1 MKRNKKRMPPAFY
14 TFILSLFLLSS
25 NYETGMRQL
34 QRLFIRPPFSLH
46 RLQMIWRM
54 SPGTVLIGLGY
65 LLLILIMIISLVRWI
80 SPRKKAARPV
90 RRTVKPAA
98 ESEDAIHCDHRR
110 GKEKYMQ
117 QLENYLAS
125 GLIEREEYR
134 VLRARY
140 EQLEIDDDY
149 H

>member
-14 TFILSLFLLSS
+14 TFILSLFLLSYGFEPGS
-25 NYETGMRQL
+25 RQL
-34 QRLFIRPPFSLH
+34 RMLFLRTPLSLR
-46 RLQMIWRM
+46 RLQMIWHA
-54 SPGTVLIGLGY
+54 SPATVLIACGY
-65 LLLILIMIISLVRWI
+65 LLLILIMIISFVRWI

-90 RRTVKPAA
+90 PRAVKPPA
-98 ESEDAIHCDHRR
+98 ESEDALHCDHRR
-110 GKEKYMQ
+110 GKEKYLQ
-117 QLENYLAS
+117 QLDNYLAS

-140 EQLEIDDDY
+140 EKLEIDDDY

>member
-1 MKRNKKRMPPAFY
+1 MKRNKKRTPPAFY
-14 TFILSLFLLSS
+14 TFILSLFLLSYG
-25 NYETGMRQL
+25 YEPGTRQL
-34 QRLFIRPPFSLH
+34 RMLFLRTPLSLR
-46 RLQMIWRM
+46 RLQMIWHA
-54 SPGTVLIGLGY
+54 SPSTVLIGFGY

-90 RRTVKPAA
+90 RSTVKPAA
-98 ESEDAIHCDHRR
+98 GSEDALHCDHRR
-110 GKEKYMQ
+110 GKEKYLQ
-117 QLENYLAS
+117 QWDNYLAS